1 MQKVISINLNGNAY
15 QLDDTA
21 YEALRAYLDRAEAVL
36 KDNPDQAEIVADLEQ
51 ALAEKCN
58 KFLGPHKTV
67 VTAAEIEQ
75 VIKEMGPVESG
86 TADAGEARSDPAGSA
101 REQSGTDQATK
112 RLYQIREGAMIS
124 GVCNGLAAYLGIDV
138 TILRV
143 VFVILAVITKG
154 AWVGV
159 YFLAMF
165 VIPHAH
171 TSEQRAA
178 AHGLPFNAQEVI
190 DSAKKNLEDFKLH
203 SHDWK
208 RQWRRQQRH
217 WRQHMR
223 RHRRRERQQWWDG
236 TAEHSDYSSQ
246 VLTGMMAPL
255 LGLYSAGLFVLL
267 IAAIVSLVKAGA
279 VFGWMLPAGMPIW
292 VGMVG
297 LWLAFHAL
305 WMPVRFARYGPP
317 AVWNGFLGF
326 GFTLFAFWLAYTN
339 VPEVREFVRNLP
351 EFFRNLNGPPR

>member
-36 KDNPDQAEIVADLEQ
+36 TDNPDQAEIVADLEQ
-51 ALAEKCN
+51 AIAEKCN
-58 KFLGPHKTV
+58 KVLGPHKTV

-75 VIKEMGPVESG
+75 VLKEMGPVESG
-86 TADAGEARSDPAGSA
+86 TDKAGEVRGDQGAG
-101 REQSGTDQATK
+101 TNDQAKSDTGAPK

-138 TILRV
+138 TIVRIIFV
-143 VFVILAVITKG
+143 VLSVITKG
-154 AWVGV
+154 AWIGV

-165 VIPHAH
+165 IIPYAH

-190 DSAKKNLEDFKLH
+190 DQAKKNLAGFKVQ

-208 RQWRRQQRH
+208 RHWRRQQRH
-217 WRQHMR
+217 WRQHVR
-223 RHRRRERQQWWDG
+223 RHKRREEQWWDG
-236 TAEHSDYSSQ
+236 DREHGAYASQ
-246 VLTGMMAPL
+246 VLAGVMTPI
-255 LGLYSAGLFVLL
+255 LGLYGAGLFVLL
-267 IAAIVSLVKAGA
+267 MFALVSLAKTGA
-279 VFGWMLPAGMPIW
+279 VFGWMLPMGVPVW
-292 VGMVG
+292 VGIVG
-297 LWLAFHAL
+297 LVVLFHVL
-305 WMPVRFARYGPP
+305 GSPVRLSRHGPF

-326 GFTLFAFWLAYTN
+326 GFTLFAFWLAYTY
-339 VPEVREFVRNLP
+339 VPEVRDFVRNLP
-351 EFFRNLNGPPR
+351 DFLRNLSGPPR